1 MATLEVPTSKSRFYQ
16 STNGELAL
24 PLEPFTKELYES
36 SISNS
41 LDNSGFLQEL
51 VRQVRAQDHYGT
63 FRTWKDELVLSP
75 FVVTKQKKKEISV
88 DGDVDPVTKLRVYS
102 FYRAIAALI
111 EKETGKLC
119 QVVIDLS
126 HEGFG
131 WSLIWTGR
139 LMVVNR
145 TLRDAQRFGFD
156 SLEKVAIEGEKLT
169 QAGIEIIQRFPEVA
183 DF

>member
-1 MATLEVPTSKSRFYQ
+1 MTV
-16 STNGELAL
+16 STENNAILVAENA
-24 PLEPFTKELYES
+24 
-36 SISNS
+36 
-41 LDNSGFLQEL
+41 FLQEL

-63 FRTWKDELVLSP
+63 LRSWKDELVLAP
-75 FVVTKQKKKEISV
+75 FVVPKQKKKEISV

-111 EKETGKLC
+111 EKETGQLC

-156 SLEKVAIEGEKLT
+156 SIEKLDAEGT
-169 QAGIEIIQRFPEVA
+169 KIIESGVNMANRFPEVGRL
-183 DF
+183 